1 MSDKKIILT
10 GDRPTGALHLGHY
23 LGSLQNRVKL
33 QNEYKQYVLIAD
45 AQALTDNFDNPEIL
59 NENMI
64 EVALDYM
71 ACGLDPEVT
80 TICVQ
85 SALPEIAELTMY
97 YLNLVTVNR
106 LNHNPTVKTEI
117 KQKGFEKSLPAGFF
131 MYPVSQAADI
141 TAFKAHLVPVGEDQR
156 PMIEQTNEIVRNFNR
171 IYKTETLVECD
182 ILIPEVGGRLQGIDG
197 KAKMSKSLGNA
208 IFLGDSQKQL
218 KKKIN
223 KMFTDPNKIHVE
235 DPGNIENHVPFAF
248 LDIFDQD
255 KEKLK
260 ELKAHYQKGGLGDG
274 EIKVRLFEILNEK
287 LTPIRTKREELAKD
301 RGEILNILKKGTAA
315 AREVTAKTLDDV
327 KSSMGINY
335 F

>member
-1 MSDKKIILT
+1 MSKKRILT
-10 GDRPTGALHLGHY
+10 GDRPTGPLHLGHY
-23 LGSLQNRVKL
+23 VGSLQNRVLL
-33 QNEYKQYVLIAD
+33 QNEYEQFVLIAD
-45 AQALTDNFDNPEIL
+45 AQALTDNYDHPEIL

-71 ACGLDPEVT
+71 ACGIDSDVT

-85 SALPEIAELTMY
+85 SQIPEIAELTMY

-182 ILIPEVGGRLQGIDG
+182 ILVPEIGGRLVGIDG

-208 IFLGDSQKQL
+208 IFIGDTEKQL
-218 KKKIN
+218 KKKVN
-223 KMFTDPNKIHVE
+223 KMFTDPNKIHIE
-235 DPGNIENHVPFAF
+235 DPGNIDEHVPFAF
-248 LDIFDQD
+248 LDIFDED
-255 KEKLK
+255 KDKLQ
-260 ELKAHYQKGGLGDG
+260 ELKDHYKKGGLGDG
-274 EIKVRLFEILNEK
+274 EIKLRLFEILNEK
-287 LTPIRTKREELAKD
+287 FGSFRTKREELAKD
-301 RGEILNILKKGTAA
+301 RGEVLNILKKGTLK
-315 AREVTAKTLDDV
+315 AREVTAQTLSDA
-327 KSSMGINY
+327 KQAMGINY